1 MRRWRCSYRLK
12 ESDVNDRSFIYQY
25 RKVRSTVER
34 KVDVEAFKVDDV
46 LSITSSKVIL
56 ANGDL
61 LECDHTSIELPHD
74 DAIRLR
80 DYLNRAY
87 PLEGIT
93 PIKSLAC
100 LDGTILGERQM
111 TND

>member
-1 MRRWRCSYRLK
+1 MS
-12 ESDVNDRSFIYQY
+12 DRSFIYQY
-25 RKVRSTVER
+25 RKVLSTVER
-34 KVDVEAFKVDDV
+34 RVDVAAFKIDDT
-46 LSITSSKVIL
+46 LNITSSKVTL

-61 LECDHTSIELPHD
+61 LECNHTSIELPHD

-100 LDGTILGERQM
+100 LDGTILGE
-111 TND
+111 

>member
-1 MRRWRCSYRLK
+1 MS
-12 ESDVNDRSFIYQY
+12 DRSFIYQY
-25 RKVRSTVER
+25 RKVLSTVER
-34 KVDVEAFKVDDV
+34 KVDVAAYKIYDV
-46 LSITSSKVIL
+46 LNITSSKVTL
-56 ANGDL
+56 GNGDI

-93 PIKSLAC
+93 PIKNLAC
-100 LDGTILGERQM
+100 LDGTILGE
-111 TND
+111 

>member
-1 MRRWRCSYRLK
+1 MI
-12 ESDVNDRSFIYQY
+12 DRSFIYQY
-25 RKVRSTVER
+25 RKVLSTVER
-34 KVDVEAFKVDDV
+34 RADVEAFKVDDV
-46 LSITSSKVIL
+46 LNITSSEVIL

-61 LECDHTSIELPHD
+61 LECNHTSINLPHD

-100 LDGTILGERQM
+100 LDGTILGE
-111 TND
+111 

>member
-1 MRRWRCSYRLK
+1 M
-12 ESDVNDRSFIYQY
+12 NDRSFIYQY
-25 RKVRSTVER
+25 RKVLSTVER
-34 KVDVEAFKVDDV
+34 KVDVSVFKIGDK
-46 LSITSSKVIL
+46 LNITSSKVTL

-61 LECDHTSIELPHD
+61 SECNHTSIELPHD

-80 DYLNRAY
+80 DYLNKAY

-100 LDGTILGERQM
+100 LDGTILGE
-111 TND
+111 

>member
-1 MRRWRCSYRLK
+1 MRQWRCSYRLK
-12 ESDVNDRSFIYQY
+12 ESDVSDISFIYQY
-25 RKVRSTVER
+25 RKVRSTVEC
-34 KVDVEAFKVDDV
+34 KVDVEAFKIGDE
-46 LSITSSKVIL
+46 LNITSSKVIL

-61 LECDHTSIELPHD
+61 LECNHTSIDLPHD

-80 DYLNRAY
+80 DYLNKAY

-100 LDGTILGERQM
+100 LDGTILGE
-111 TND
+111 

>member
-1 MRRWRCSYRLK
+1 MS
-12 ESDVNDRSFIYQY
+12 DRSFIYQH
-25 RKVRSTVER
+25 RKLLSTIER
-34 KVDVEAFKVDDV
+34 KVDVIAYKIDDDV
-46 LSITSSKVIL
+46 LNITSSKVTL

-61 LECDHTSIELPHD
+61 SECNHTSIELPHD

-93 PIKSLAC
+93 PIKNLAC
-100 LDGTILGERQM
+100 LDGTILGE
-111 TND
+111 

>member
-1 MRRWRCSYRLK
+1 MI
-12 ESDVNDRSFIYQY
+12 NRSFIYQY
-25 RKVRSTVER
+25 RKVLSTVES
-34 KVDVEAFKVDDV
+34 KVDVAAFKIDDV
-46 LSITSSKVIL
+46 LNITSSKVTL

-61 LECDHTSIELPHD
+61 SECDHTSIELPHD

-93 PIKSLAC
+93 PIKSLSC
-100 LDGTILGERQM
+100 LDGTILGE
-111 TND
+111 

>member
-1 MRRWRCSYRLK
+1 M
-12 ESDVNDRSFIYQY
+12 NDRSFIYQY

-46 LSITSSKVIL
+46 LSITSSKVML

-61 LECDHTSIELPHD
+61 LECNHTSIDLPHD
-74 DAIRLR
+74 DAVRLR

-87 PLEGIT
+87 PLKGIT
-93 PIKSLAC
+93 P
-100 LDGTILGERQM
+100 
-111 TND
+111 